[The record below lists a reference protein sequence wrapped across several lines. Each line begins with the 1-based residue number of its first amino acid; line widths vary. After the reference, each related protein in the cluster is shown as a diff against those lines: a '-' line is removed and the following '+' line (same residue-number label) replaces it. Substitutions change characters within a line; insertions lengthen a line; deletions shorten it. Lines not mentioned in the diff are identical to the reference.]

1 MNEKKKIL
9 LIEDEENIRELV
21 TFNLETNNYKIV
33 SADDGI
39 KGMAMVYTERP
50 DLILLDIMLPGKD
63 GFEICKELRA
73 EDIKIPIIMLTAKTE
88 EIDKVL
94 GLELGADDYISKPFS
109 LRELIARIKAVLRR
123 LPVESDFHDVQNK
136 KPSVRDK
143 IEVGELVIDI
153 SRFEVESRG
162 QKINL
167 TVKEFDLLV
176 FLVKN
181 RGEVFTRDQLWNE
194 VWGLGFMGE
203 SRTVDV
209 HIRHLRKKLN
219 LQENDRGH
227 IETVRGMGYRF
238 K

>member
-21 TFNLETNNYKIV
+21 TFNLETNNYKVV